1 MPNKICCVQQNIPFK
16 ISKFE
21 RKNNACFIVG
31 HTFSNFG
38 SWFDSP
44 VLSSSL
50 GTLLTDGDWI
60 SEEASFSISELSFK
74 YVSIQFKNKVVLSP
88 LLHTVN

>member
-1 MPNKICCVQQNIPFK
+1 MPVLLLSIYFPILAVI
-16 ISKFE
+16 
-21 RKNNACFIVG
+21 
-31 HTFSNFG
+31 
-38 SWFDSP
+38 DSP

-50 GTLLTDGDWI
+50 GTLLTDGDWN